1 MRLNHSMPRCTPT
14 LRDRI
19 ERLLDKPQCDGYGCS
34 GAFAALR
41 RRMVGGY
48 ETLHMQCTTCGRS
61 ISGSLTKREC
71 FDFSSLSEWDDV
83 LPEVWR
89 RKIDAEFEA
98 RRQARLQEL
107 AHLEETKEIR
117 RRRYAEWLRTS
128 PEWRAIR
135 SRVMRRADYVCECC
149 LETEARDV
157 HHETYELGVLPPAWL
172 LRAVC
177 RTCHQSLHC
186 FEPVT
191 V

>member
-1 MRLNHSMPRCTPT
+1 VKLNHAMPRCAPA
-14 LRDRI
+14 LCDRI
-19 ERLLDKPQCDGYGCS
+19 ERLLDKPHCDGYRCG
-34 GAFAALR
+34 GNFAALR

-48 ETLHMQCTTCGRS
+48 ETLHMQCTHCGRS

-71 FDFSSLSEWDDV
+71 FDFASLNQWDDA
-83 LPEVWR
+83 LPESWR
-89 RKIDAEFEA
+89 RKIQADFETEH
-98 RRQARLQEL
+98 QARVRELTHHQE
-107 AHLEETKEIR
+107 TRQSR
-117 RRRYAEWLRTS
+117 RARYAEWLRTS
-128 PEWRAIR
+128 PEWRAVR
-135 SRVMRRADYVCECC
+135 SRVMRRANFVCECC

-177 RTCHQSLHC
+177 RTCHQSLHN

>member
-1 MRLNHSMPRCTPT
+1 MKLRHGMPRCAPA

-19 ERLLDKPQCDGYGCS
+19 ERLLDAPKCS
-34 GAFAALR
+34 GYKCGGVFAALR
-41 RRMVGGY
+41 RRLVGGN

-71 FDFSSLSEWDDV
+71 FEFSAIDKWDDV

-89 RKIDAEFEA
+89 RRIDAEFTALQEA
-98 RRQARLQEL
+98 HRARLTY
-107 AHLEETKEIR
+107 LEETRETR
-117 RRRYAEWLRTS
+117 RERYSEWLRTS
-128 PEWRAIR
+128 QEWRAIR
-135 SRVMRRADYVCECC
+135 SRVMRRANFVCECC

-177 RTCHQSLHC
+177 RTCHESLHN